1 MLASISVKRDLMM
14 MKNLLFA
21 LALLGVALWTGCATG
36 GGGHG
41 GGVQVS
47 VADGNVGQVAV
58 TLTLQFT
65 ATVTGTSNHAV
76 TWSVRQNGSNCSTC
90 GTIDANGL
98 YTAPVTAPASA
109 AVDIVATS
117 QADSSRSGSLGVT
130 VLQVTVNVTPKL
142 SNPVIV
148 AKGSKQQFSAR
159 ALPDVDARAEH
170 FTWSLVCD
178 AGANLCGTID
188 AGTGLYTAPNAVPNP
203 ATAHVTATST
213 IDATGFA
220 TSDITIA
227 NSRLSGNSTYAFR
240 LSGYDATGPIAIA
253 GNFATSSSGAI
264 IGGTQD
270 ELTSTASVIRT
281 ILNTST
287 LAIDSN
293 VHGTLTLNTS
303 AGGRIY
309 KVAFNADGDGRMI
322 ELDGTGRRASG
333 EIIQANTG
341 KFKTSALPAG
351 SSFVFGLTG
360 IDPALNRAGFAG
372 LFKPDGAGG
381 ITAGMLD
388 INENGTISLMDAID
402 PLLSGYDIQSDGRG
416 TMSLTDN
423 DSGKTYNYAV
433 YVTNGVTSKAAN
445 PLTLF
450 AISTDDPQVAP
461 AVSGTIV
468 FQDPDPGYV
477 NSEFTDFWVAGL
489 TGVDSTGKTK
499 VSLTNGSGDGSGKL
513 NGFYDFNNAGT
524 SSINGKKTITNYAY
538 AATAASGS
546 GKGRYELDLLGDP
559 TANPVV
565 APVHFVLYS
574 SALSRGFLLQIDT
587 THDRFAVYTGTMDPQ
602 PIRNLGPSELGG
614 SLALATANAGSTDA
628 SQVEM
633 NLLMQSLVP
642 DFTLTGA
649 QDETDSGGSNAA
661 QALTGT
667 YTVSV
672 DGTGTMKI
680 TPSGQSAQNYVTYV
694 IDNPKPDNMIQ
705 HFLMMNVDPSNTDPA
720 IIVGER

>member
-1 MLASISVKRDLMM
+1 MM
-14 MKNLLFA
+14 MKNLLFV
-21 LALLGVALWTGCATG
+21 LALVTVALCAGCATG
-36 GGGHG
+36 GGGNG

-47 VADGNVGQVAV
+47 VADGNVAQVAV
-58 TLTLQFT
+58 TLTVQFT

-76 TWSVRQNGSNCSTC
+76 SWSVRQNGANCSTC

-98 YTAPVTAPASA
+98 YSAPATAPASA

-117 QADSSRSGSLGVT
+117 QADTSRSGSLSVA
-130 VLQVTVNVTPKL
+130 VLQVTVNITPKL
-142 SNPVIV
+142 NNGVIV
-148 AKGSKQQFSAR
+148 AKGSTQPFSAR

-178 AGANLCGTID
+178 AGANLCGTLD

-203 ATAHVTATST
+203 VTAHVTATST
-213 IDATGFA
+213 IDATGFGTA
-220 TSDITIA
+220 DITIA
-227 NSRLSGNSTYAFR
+227 NARLSGNSTYAFH
-240 LSGYDATGPIAIA
+240 LSGYDAAGPIAIA
-253 GNFATSSSGAI
+253 GNFATSSNGAI

-287 LAIDSN
+287 LSIDSN
-293 VHGTLTLNTS
+293 VHGTLTLNSS
-303 AGGRIY
+303 AGGRTY
-309 KVAFNADGDGRMI
+309 KIAFNAGGDGKMI

-333 EIIQANTG
+333 EIIQANTS
-341 KFKTSALPAG
+341 KFKNSALPSG

-360 IDPALNRAGFAG
+360 IDPALSRAGFAG
-372 LFKPDGAGG
+372 LFKPDGAGA

-388 INENGTISLMDAID
+388 SNDNGTVATSSNVD
-402 PLLSGYDIQSDGRG
+402 GTYDIQSDGRG

-450 AISTDDPQVAP
+450 VISTDDPQVNP

-477 NSEFTDFWVAGL
+477 NSEFTDFWVANL

-499 VSLTNGSGDGSGKL
+499 VSLTNGSGDGAGKL
-513 NGFYDFNNAGT
+513 NGFYDANNAGT
-524 SSINGKKTITNYAY
+524 IVAKKTITNYAY
-538 AATAASGS
+538 AATAPSGS

-565 APVHFVLYS
+565 APVHFSLYS
-574 SALSRGFLLQIDT
+574 STLGRGFLLQIDQT
-587 THDRFAVYTGTMDPQ
+587 DDRFAVYTGTMDPQ
-602 PIRNLGPSELGG
+602 PIKNLGPSELGG
-614 SLALATANAGSTDA
+614 SFALGTANPGSTDA

-642 DFTLTGA
+642 NFTVAGK
-649 QDETDSGGSNAA
+649 QDETDGGQNAG
-661 QALTGT
+661 QALAGN

-680 TPSGQSAQNYVTYV
+680 TPSGQSAQNYVMYV

-705 HFLMMNVDPSNTDPA
+705 HFLMINVGSGNTDPA
-720 IIVGER
+720 IISAER